1 MSQPDENQQTYYDE
15 LVQITINS
23 ATQPEEVRTITNYGR
38 ELQSQ
43 MTPSKSKGNA
53 QYSSTVST
61 TQNADPIY
69 LAQITDSKRANNMS
83 SNVRDTV
90 NSTNLHLA
98 TNDMNDPIQETE
110 RRHNNWITR
119 EITTESYHG
128 TNSSEDVSGTTM
140 GKQQVRK
147 RVTIAETNINN
158 STGNSGGQNKY
169 MLSEY
174 MKNEIRH
181 PKNARKWL
189 QAVEVPPKAQWCPAG
204 ESCKNH
210 SIHAPL
216 LLEWVPER
224 ISRELS

>member
-1 MSQPDENQQTYYDE
+1 
-15 LVQITINS
+15 
-23 ATQPEEVRTITNYGR
+23 
-38 ELQSQ
+38 
-43 MTPSKSKGNA
+43 MTPAKSKGDA

-69 LAQITDSKRANNMS
+69 LAQITDSKRSNNMS

-119 EITTESYHG
+119 EITTESHHG
-128 TNSSEDVSGTTM
+128 TNSSEYVSGTTM

-158 STGNSGGQNKY
+158 STGNSGGQNEC